1 MEQVYEVRIYEET
14 MSLLYEQQRPSM
26 LLRPKREAAD
36 LCGVDRMKTPLA
48 REIHSSSARYF
59 AHTLALEKIAD
70 VVLNYRP
77 KSKRPKPRKR
87 KKAAKR
93 A

>member
-1 MEQVYEVRIYEET
+1 
-14 MSLLYEQQRPSM
+14 
-26 LLRPKREAAD
+26 
-36 LCGVDRMKTPLA
+36 MKTPLA

-77 KSKRPKPRKR
+77 KSRQPKPKKR
-87 KKAAKR
+87 KKAKR
-93 A
+93 